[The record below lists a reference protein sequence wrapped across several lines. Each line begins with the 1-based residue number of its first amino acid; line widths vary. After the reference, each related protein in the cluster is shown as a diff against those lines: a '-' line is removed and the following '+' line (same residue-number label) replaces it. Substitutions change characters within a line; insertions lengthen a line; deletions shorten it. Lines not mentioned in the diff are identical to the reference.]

1 VRILHLS
8 SARSLGGGER
18 HLADLAGALQERGH
32 EVYAALPPRSPLRG
46 ELTSLPAENIFTLRL
61 RNALDVGSAL
71 ELARHIRD
79 HRIEIVHAHVARDYP
94 LAVLAVRSNRQA
106 RLIIT
111 RHVLFRLNRLHAVTF
126 RQARR
131 VIAVSQAVGRSLA
144 AQKIFPAR
152 KITVIPNGIDFRRFD
167 ASLQGFDR
175 EAFRRRMKI
184 PPGNLL
190 VGTVGEIKRQKG
202 HEEYLRAAAIIAREK
217 SNVHFVVTGADGTRT
232 GEHRATLERLINELN
247 LTNRVHLTGRLD
259 DVAPLLSALDV
270 YVSASHT
277 ESFGLAIVEAMAAG
291 LAVVAT
297 ATEGALEIIDN
308 EETGM
313 IVAVA
318 DHQAIAASVLH
329 LLEDENSRARI
340 GKLAQAHARERFSL
354 DRMVDATEQVYFEVQ
369 KSEDRRQETEGK
381 AESRSQNPESR
392 IKENL

>member
-18 HLADLAGALQERGH
+18 HLADLAGALSRRGH

-46 ELTSLPAENIFTLRL
+46 ELTSLPAANIFTLRL

-71 ELARHIRD
+71 ELARHVRD

-94 LAVLAVRSNRQA
+94 LAALAVRSNQQA

-131 VIAVSQAVGRSLA
+131 VIAVSQAVGRALA

-184 PPGNLL
+184 PPGSLL
-190 VGTVGEIKRQKG
+190 VGTVGELKPQKG

-217 SNVHFVVTGADGTRT
+217 SNVHFVIAGGDSTRM
-232 GEHRATLERLINELN
+232 GEHRAHLERLIAELD
-247 LTNRVHLTGRLD
+247 LKSRVHLAGWLD
-259 DVAPLLSALDV
+259 DVAPLLFALDV

-277 ESFGLAIVEAMAAG
+277 ESFGLTIVEAMAAG
-291 LAVVAT
+291 RAVVAT
-297 ATEGALEIIDN
+297 ATEGAHEIINDK
-308 EETGM
+308 ETGM
-313 IVAVA
+313 IVAVK
-318 DHQAIAASVLH
+318 DYQAMAASVLH
-329 LLEDENSRARI
+329 LLKDENSRARI
-340 GKLAQAHARERFSL
+340 GKLAKGYAREHFSL
-354 DRMVDATEQVYFEVQ
+354 DRMVNATEQVYFEVQ
-369 KSEDRRQETEGK
+369 ETEDKRQETEGK
-381 AESRSQNPESR
+381 AESRT
-392 IKENL
+392 KG

>member
-1 VRILHLS
+1 LRILHLS
-8 SARSLGGGER
+8 SARALGGGER

-32 EVYAALPPRSPLRG
+32 EVYAALPSTSPLRA
-46 ELTSLPAENIFTLRL
+46 ELNALPATNIFTLRL
-61 RNALDVGSAL
+61 RNALDIGSAL
-71 ELARHIRD
+71 ELARHVRD

-94 LAVLAVRSNRQA
+94 LAALAVSRASPA
-106 RLIIT
+106 KLIIT

-175 EAFRRRMKI
+175 EALRRRMKI
-184 PPGNLL
+184 PAGSVF

-217 SNVHFVVTGADGTRT
+217 SNVHFVIAGGDSTRT
-232 GEHRATLERLINELN
+232 GEHRAHLERLVAELN
-247 LTNRVHLTGRLD
+247 LTGRVHLTGWLD
-259 DVAPLLSALDV
+259 DIAPLLSALDV

-291 LAVVAT
+291 RAVVAT
-297 ATEGALEIIDN
+297 ATEGAREIIDD
-308 EETGM
+308 EEKGI
-313 IVAVA
+313 IVAVG
-318 DHQAIAASVLH
+318 DHQAMAASVLN
-329 LLEDENSRARI
+329 LLEDDNSRARI

-369 KSEDRRQETEGK
+369 ETEDRSQETE
-381 AESRSQNPESR
+381 
-392 IKENL
+392 